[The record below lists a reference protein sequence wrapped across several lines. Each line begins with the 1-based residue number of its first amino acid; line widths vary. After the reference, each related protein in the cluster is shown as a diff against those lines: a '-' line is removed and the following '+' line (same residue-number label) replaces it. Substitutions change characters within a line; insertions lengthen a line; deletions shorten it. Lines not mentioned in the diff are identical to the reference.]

1 MTDEKD
7 NSDSDWEHLQNMSE
21 EAPPTEK
28 DAAIKNEIHASGNK
42 PDEKKED
49 EPSKEKNSKVEEDK
63 TPSTD
68 HVKADKDNTPQ
79 NTSAKA
85 EKGDPP
91 QDKPIEKEHK
101 CMCPHNSS
109 VKGEDNKSSHDH
121 HNKKEESKPPQDDLV
136 KAKQLANPPE
146 NHPIPGKSC
155 IIATR
160 TKPPRFY
167 VLKNGQPEFLAKP
180 ILSGG
185 HIWNTEEKDGW
196 LSFRNETSGTCL
208 GQNKEGKVEAT
219 QKQPKQQERFTARRK
234 EDGGYM
240 LFVLYETALLG
251 VAISEDGQSLVLQRG
266 DGEALD
272 FIDSKYL
279 GGSMSLKYPNMP
291 AQKLR

>member
-1 MTDEKD
+1 MTDERD
-7 NSDSDWEHLQNMSE
+7 NSDSDWEHLQTMCKDT
-21 EAPPTEK
+21 PPTEK
-28 DAAIKNEIHASGNK
+28 GDTVQNEIGESGNNS
-42 PDEKKED
+42 DEKKKG
-49 EPSKEKNSKVEEDK
+49 EPPQEKNAKVEENK
-63 TPSTD
+63 TPSED
-68 HVKADKDNTPQ
+68 HVKADKDST
-79 NTSAKA
+79 
-85 EKGDPP
+85 P
-91 QDKPIEKEHK
+91 QDKPIEKK
-101 CMCPHNSS
+101 DKCPHNSS
-109 VKGEDNKSSHDH
+109 VKGKDDKSSHDH

-234 EDGGYM
+234 ENGGYV
-240 LFVLYETALLG
+240 LFVLQETALLG
-251 VAISEDGQSLVLQRG
+251 VAISEDGQSLVLQKG
-266 DGEALD
+266 EGEALD

-279 GGSMSLKYPNMP
+279 DGPMSLKYPNMP